1 LIDERFPTEDEM
13 KRICS
18 ALALVIF
25 LAPFGLAEGGK
36 GALSLEVQGAYGFPN
51 LEGTDSGGLVPIAY
65 SQEKGPGGREVGST
79 WGGAE
84 AKAALNYQLVSPAF
98 VGDGPL
104 TMGNNLALDFAFEL
118 SPVSLNAN
126 FSATLTPI
134 AFLKLAA
141 GAGVGTGWDIGFVG
155 LGLNEAG
162 TIESQSFGGAVY
174 RAWVGGTF
182 QFDLAAVLPG
192 EWNHAVVLASP
203 KVVYQA
209 YSAAADDE
217 AWLWEADKGMNF
229 NGLKLYGNYLL
240 GYQPPLAMDL
250 AGILLQ
256 TEGWLGSV
264 ADKSTMASK
273 GWGSDYTYL
282 VFGPLFDFKLG
293 ETASLAV
300 LPQFKTGIKWSDATK
315 WQKDFRDRSYDG
327 SYAYFYR
334 LAFDYTLKL

>member
-1 LIDERFPTEDEM
+1 M
-13 KRICS
+13 KRS
-18 ALALVIF
+18 LFAALAFALLTTLGF
-25 LAPFGLAEGGK
+25 AEALRGE
-36 GALSLEVQGAYGFPN
+36 LSLEVQGDYGFPN
-51 LEGTDSGGLVPIAY
+51 LEATNASGLVPIDY
-65 SQEKGPGGREVGST
+65 SQEKGTEGREVGST
-79 WGGAE
+79 WGSAE

-98 VGDGPL
+98 VGEGAL
-104 TMGNNLALDFAFEL
+104 TKDNNLALDFTCEL

-155 LGLNEAG
+155 LGLNKAG
-162 TIESQSFGGAVY
+162 TIASQPFGGAIY

-192 EWNHAVVLASP
+192 AWNHVVVLASP

-209 YSAAADDE
+209 YSAAKDDE
-217 AWLWEADKGMNF
+217 AWVWEADKGMNF

-240 GYQPPLAMDL
+240 GYQPPMAMDL

-264 ADKSTMASK
+264 AEKSPMAK

-282 VFGPLFDFKLG
+282 IFGPLFDFKLG
-293 ETASLAV
+293 SGSSIAV
-300 LPQFKTGIKWSDATK
+300 LPQFKTGIKWSEATK
-315 WQKDFRDRSYDG
+315 WEKDFRIRSYDG